1 MKFGMTE
8 PTITYHD
15 QGDDIIA
22 KVTQDV
28 NPILE
33 EVKRNKEI
41 KQDGDMRLAAQIP
54 VALMSHWCKEDG
66 VDYFRDYHNFDVQL
80 KLMKRLNSVDYK
92 NLRVWEGK
100 LGREDIKV

>member
-15 QGDDIIA
+15 QCDDIIA